1 MTRSALYAGKVMH
14 RRLRP
19 RLHQLRY
26 RVFSLLL
33 DLDELDGLDSRL
45 RLFSRNRF
53 NLIAFHDRDHG
64 DGSSEPLRDQV
75 KRHVLAAGLTDSVGA
90 IELLAMPRVLG
101 FVFNPISLYFCRRRD
116 GALIAVLYEVSNTF
130 GERHTY
136 VMPVAGDGTDVRQD
150 CAKRFHVSPFL
161 PMNLHYAFRVR
172 APTDDLLVAINVL
185 DAQGL
190 ILTAV
195 QTGKRQELSDA
206 MLARVIFTQPLMT
219 WKVVAG
225 ILWEAARLWVKRVS
239 VHRHIGAP
247 KQAASYGPGRQS
259 MANPRPRFSR

>member
-1 MTRSALYAGKVMH
+1 MH

-33 DLDELDGLDSRL
+33 DLDELDGLDRSL

-64 DGSSEPLRDQV
+64 DGSREPLRAQIEG
-75 KRHVLAAGLTDSVGA
+75 HVRAAGLTDAVGA

-101 FVFNPISLYFCRRRD
+101 FVFNPISIYFCRRRD
-116 GALIAVLYEVSNTF
+116 GALIAILYEVSNTF

-136 VMPVAGDGTDVRQD
+136 VMPVAGDGSDVRQN

-161 PMNLHYAFRVR
+161 PMALHYRFRVR
-172 APTDDLLVAINVL
+172 APGDDLLVAINVL
-185 DAQGL
+185 DAHGP
-190 ILTAV
+190 ILVAV
-195 QTGKRQELSDA
+195 QTGTRRALNDATLARA
-206 MLARVIFTQPLMT
+206 MLTHPLMT

-225 ILWEAARLWVKRVS
+225 ILWEAARLWAKRVP
-239 VHRHIGAP
+239 VYRHVSPPA
-247 KQAASYGPGRQS
+247 QTASYGPCPQTIDRR
-259 MANPRPRFSR
+259 AEAA

>member
-1 MTRSALYAGKVMH
+1 MTRSALYTGRVMH

-33 DLDELDGLDSRL
+33 DLDELDGLDRSL

-64 DGSSEPLRDQV
+64 DGSHEPLRAQV
-75 KRHVLAAGLTDSVGA
+75 EHHVLAAGLTDAVGA

-116 GALIAVLYEVSNTF
+116 GVLIAILYEVSNTF

-136 VMPVAGDGTDVRQD
+136 VMPVVGDGTDVRQD
-150 CAKRFHVSPFL
+150 SAKRFHVSPFL

-172 APTDDLLVAINVL
+172 PPTDDLLIAINVL

-190 ILTAV
+190 VLTAV
-195 QTGKRQELSDA
+195 QTGKRRELSDA
-206 MLARVIFTQPLMT
+206 MLARVVVAQPLMT

-239 VHRHIGAP
+239 VHRNPGPP
-247 KQAASYGPGRQS
+247 KQTVSYGGYPRSAAKPRRQ
-259 MANPRPRFSR
+259 AA

>member
-1 MTRSALYAGKVMH
+1 MTRSAIYTGHVMH

-33 DLDELDGLDSRL
+33 DLDELDGLDRSL

-53 NLIAFHDRDHG
+53 NLIAFHDGDHG
-64 DGSSEPLRDQV
+64 DGSREPLRAQAE
-75 KRHVLAAGLTDSVGA
+75 RHVLAAGLTDAVGA

-101 FVFNPISLYFCRRRD
+101 FVFNPISLYFCRGRD

-136 VMPVAGDGTDVRQD
+136 VLPVAGDGTDVRQD

-161 PMNLHYAFRVR
+161 PMKLNYAFRLR
-172 APTDDLLVAINVL
+172 APSDDLLVAINVL

-190 ILTAV
+190 ILAAV
-195 QTGKRQELSDA
+195 HTGKRRELSDA

-219 WKVVAG
+219 WKVLVA

-239 VHRHIGAP
+239 VYRHLVQP
-247 KQAASYGPGRQS
+247 KQTASYGPCPHQRTVHGL
-259 MANPRPRFSR
+259 